1 MGIDPI
7 KLLQMKKA
15 IGAFQSRHYR
25 FVNFIHDMSSR
36 GVQEGS
42 IIEINVTTPDGKNYV
57 SNMKVAKEDVDFL
70 SSLH

>member
-15 IGAFQSRHYR
+15 IGAFQKRHYR
-25 FVNFIHDMSSR
+25 FVNFIHDMSSK

-42 IIEINVTTPDGKNYV
+42 IIEINVTTPDGKKYV
-57 SNMKVAKEDVDFL
+57 SNMKVTSEDVEFL
-70 SSLH
+70 SNLH